1 MLTEIKLYGHL
12 KEATGSSSFKAKV
25 SNTAEAVR
33 FLVSNFPTLEHE
45 MANQYYRVSV
55 NNVDI
60 DKTELYNPI
69 GISEIKIVPVVAG
82 SGRGFGKILLGAALI
97 GLAFLLPATGTNLT
111 LMEGIKQGAL
121 GKVGLMTKSLA
132 YIGGYLVFSGIADLF
147 TPQVQPEAEDP
158 LSASFSNSVNTTLA
172 TVPIPILYGEHFVGS
187 VVISGGIETADGS
200 PSTSG
205 SKVVQDHRGGNSS
218 IRIDPDTEQ
227 PVEEYDRTN
236 EDTSLRRY
244 VRIYTVAVTGIQTSY
259 RVKIEAVV
267 GDNTYQG
274 TGYSLNG
281 VELVESFKTL
291 NKNQRN
297 FNLFAKDNTLKYF
310 PGTLRETIG
319 TPIEEGIPAAGSDNG
334 YYYALITGTMENPT
348 KNILFRGARLR

>member
-55 NNVDI
+55 NNIDI

-82 SGRGFGKILLGAALI
+82 SGRGLGKILLGAALI
-97 GLAFLLPATGTNLT
+97 GLAFLIPATVPYAPLKFG
-111 LMEGIKQGAL
+111 GGAL
-121 GKVGLMTKSLA
+121 FTGGTAITKGLA
-132 YIGGYLVFSGIADLF
+132 YIGAALVLSGVSDLF

-205 SKVVQDHRGGNSS
+205 SKIVQTHRNNNISV
-218 IRIDPDTEQ
+218 RIDPDTQ
-227 PVEEYDRTN
+227 QAEETYDRTN
-236 EDTSLRRY
+236 ADTSLRRY
-244 VRIYTVAVTGIQTSY
+244 VRVYSVNVTVLNQTFN
-259 RVKIEAVV
+259 RVKIEAVD
-267 GDNTYQG
+267 GDTTVQG
-274 TGYSLNG
+274 TGFTING
-281 VELVESFKTL
+281 DELVTSFKTQ

-297 FNLFAKDNTLKYF
+297 FNIRIRGAFTTASYF

-319 TPIEEGIPAAGSDNG
+319 TPTEEGRPAAGSDNG
-334 YYYALITGTMENPT
+334 YYYALIKGTV
-348 KNILFRGARLR
+348 KRRGQ

>member
-1 MLTEIKLYGHL
+1 MSTEIKLYGHL
-12 KEATGSSSFKAKV
+12 KEATGRSSFKAKV

-33 FLVSNFPTLEHE
+33 FLIANFPTLEHE

-55 NNVDI
+55 NNIDI

-82 SGRGFGKILLGAALI
+82 SGRGLGKILLGAALI
-97 GLAFLLPATGTNLT
+97 GLAFLIPATVPYAPLKFG
-111 LMEGIKQGAL
+111 GGAL
-121 GKVGLMTKSLA
+121 FTGGTAITKGLA
-132 YIGGYLVFSGIADLF
+132 YLGAALVLSGVSDLF
-147 TPQVQPEAEDP
+147 TPQVKPEAEDP

-205 SKVVQDHRGGNSS
+205 SKIVQSHRGSNTSVS
-218 IRIDPDTEQ
+218 IDPDTEQ
-227 PVEEYDRTN
+227 AEEAYDRTN
-236 EDTSLRRY
+236 ADTSLRRY
-244 VRIYTVAVTGIQTSY
+244 VRVYSVNVTVLNQTIN
-259 RVKIEAVV
+259 RVKVEAVNGTTTV
-267 GDNTYQG
+267 QG
-274 TGYSLNG
+274 TGFTING
-281 VELVESFKTL
+281 DELVTSFKTQ

-297 FNLFAKDNTLKYF
+297 YNIRMRKGAASYF

-319 TPIEEGIPAAGSDNG
+319 TPTEEGRPAAGSDNG
-334 YYYALITGTMENPT
+334 YYYALIKGTV
-348 KNILFRGARLR
+348 KRRGQ